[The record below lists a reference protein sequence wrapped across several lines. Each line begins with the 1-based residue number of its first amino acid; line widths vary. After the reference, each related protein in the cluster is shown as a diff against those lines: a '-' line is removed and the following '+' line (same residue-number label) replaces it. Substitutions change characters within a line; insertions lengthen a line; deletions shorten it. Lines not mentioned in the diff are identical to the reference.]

1 MKIIARVLWVI
12 FFILAITFIYC
23 SKKELQKEFM
33 MEKDL
38 DIGMERGDERYVFA
52 GIQNIALDSEERIYV
67 LDRKNYKIQKFDK
80 EGNFLKGVE
89 IKKGQGPEEV
99 SLIFNMAVTRQ
110 GKIYV
115 QDNNRTK
122 ILVFDEEE
130 NFLQSFNIMFRAI
143 NIIPFLDENLVVL
156 GLNNNRIFHVFDTE
170 GDLLHSFG
178 EPFEIPSTYSQYK
191 NFPQISLP
199 IRADWSKEGNIF
211 LVNLHMYEIR
221 VYENKV
227 LKQVIKHDSDF
238 FSPLMIK
245 PADEGRISMVFP
257 WVSVL
262 KHRNR
267 IYVNMKELAQENLNK
282 LDVFENDVYI
292 SSLETEGF
300 AYAID
305 EKGRLYFAEEKE
317 FPKVVRYL
325 LKEK

>member
-1 MKIIARVLWVI
+1 M
-12 FFILAITFIYC
+12 AITFIYC

-38 DIGMERGDERYVFA
+38 DIGIERGDERYVFA

-67 LDRKNYKIQKFDK
+67 LDRKNYRIQKFDK

-89 IKKGQGPEEV
+89 IRKGQGPEEV
-99 SLIFNMAVTRQ
+99 SLIFSMAITRQ
-110 GKIYV
+110 GKVYV

-122 ILVFDEEE
+122 ILVFDKEG
-130 NFLQSFNIMFRAI
+130 NFLQSFNVTFRAI

-156 GLNNNRIFHVFDTE
+156 GLNNSRIFHVFNTE
-170 GDLLHSFG
+170 GELLHSFG
-178 EPFEIPSTYSQYK
+178 EPFEIPSRYSQYK

-199 IRADWSKEGNIF
+199 RRADLSKDGNIF
-211 LVNLHMYEIR
+211 LANPHIYEIR
-221 VYENKV
+221 VYENRV
-227 LKQVIKHDSDF
+227 LRQVIKHDSDF

-282 LDVFENDVYI
+282 LDVFENDVFI
-292 SSLETEGF
+292 TSLETEGF

-305 EKGRLYFAEEKE
+305 KKGRLYFAEEKE
-317 FPKVVRYL
+317 FPKVARYS